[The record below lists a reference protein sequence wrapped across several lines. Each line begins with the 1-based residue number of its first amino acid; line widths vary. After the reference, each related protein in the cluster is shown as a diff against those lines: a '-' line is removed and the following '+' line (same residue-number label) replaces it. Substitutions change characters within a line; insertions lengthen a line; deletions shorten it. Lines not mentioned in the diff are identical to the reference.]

1 MPPITP
7 RQEVP
12 ALNLKL
18 LSGQPWQ
25 PADDAPEHF
34 SLLVAYRGLHCPICK
49 TYLQDLERHL
59 DGLYQLGVDVLAFST
74 DVHERAQ
81 QAKTEWGLENLRIGY
96 GLGIDQARA
105 WGLYISS
112 GRGATSVGVEE
123 PQLFNEPGVFL
134 LRRDQT
140 LYAATLSTMPFA
152 RPHFREILG
161 ALEFIIEKDYPPR
174 GEA

>member
-1 MPPITP
+1 MIAIMP
-7 RQEVP
+7 QLKVP

-18 LSGQPWQ
+18 LPERAWQ
-25 PADDAPEHF
+25 PSDDAPEHF

-59 DGLYQLGVDVLAFST
+59 DKFQQLGVEALAFST
-74 DVHERAQ
+74 DTKERAEQ
-81 QAKTEWGLENLRIGY
+81 TKSEWALDQLRIAY
-96 GLGIDQARA
+96 DLSIDEARA

-112 GRGATSVGVEE
+112 GQGVTSAGVEE
-123 PQLFNEPGVFL
+123 PTLFNEPGVFL
-134 LRRDQT
+134 LRPDQS

-152 RPHFREILG
+152 RPHFNEILG
-161 ALEFIIEKDYPPR
+161 ALEFIIDKDYPAR

>member
-1 MPPITP
+1 MPAMTP
-7 RQEVP
+7 RQKVP

-18 LSGQPWQ
+18 LPEQAWQ
-25 PADDAPEHF
+25 PGDDAPEHF

-59 DGLYQLGVDVLAFST
+59 DGFYQLGVHALAFST
-74 DVHERAQ
+74 DIHRRAE
-81 QAKTEWGLENLRIGY
+81 QAKAEWGLDNLRIGY
-96 GLGIDQARA
+96 GLSIAEARA

-112 GRGATSVGVEE
+112 GRGVTSMGVEE
-123 PQLFNEPGVFL
+123 PALFNEPGVFL
-134 LRRDQT
+134 LRPDQT

-161 ALEFIIEKDYPPR
+161 ALEFIIEKDYPAR